1 MRNNLGESS
10 DLKIYGQTDSMQTLY
25 SSGFSA
31 TISTEAVLCLMAS
44 SLGGVWSV
52 KRIAAATQEVEAEEE
67 VEGGSLASIVGVVAC
82 RQTSWD
88 SSSKREAIRRADD
101 CEAVD
106 DQLIVGFIGGGFG
119 HPLRA
124 STSSYVKFS

>member
-31 TISTEAVLCLMAS
+31 TISTEAVLSLMAS
-44 SLGGVWSV
+44 SLGGVWAV
-52 KRIAAATQEVEAEEE
+52 KRIAAATQEAEAEEE
-67 VEGGSLASIVGVVAC
+67 EEGGSLASIVGVVAC
-82 RQTSWD
+82 GRTIWD

-101 CEAVD
+101 CEAGD
-106 DQLIVGFIGGGFG
+106 DRLIVGFKEIGC
-119 HPLRA
+119 
-124 STSSYVKFS
+124 TCI